1 MKLSYAYRSETGPR
15 SENQDAA
22 VVLELGHVLVAAVA
36 DGLGGHN
43 GGSVA
48 SRVAVEILEQ
58 RFLVEFGSLDLQ
70 QLAASVHDQLGTLQ
84 SMDPA
89 LREMATTFTAALFDN
104 DQLRYVHCGDTRLVV
119 QRGSGIRRLTTDHT
133 EAQRLLDAGLL
144 TAEEFERYP
153 RKNIL
158 TSALGIKGAPQI
170 DAGEI
175 TLQRGDRVFIMSD
188 GVYGALP
195 LRTLKRVSD
204 DHSSPD
210 GMVGELV
217 REVENLGPDDNYSIV
232 AVFCH

>member
-22 VVLELGHVLVAAVA
+22 VVLELGQVLVAAVA

-48 SRVAVEILEQ
+48 SHVAMELLEQ
-58 RFLVEFGSLDLQ
+58 HFMVELEALDLER
-70 QLAASVHDQLGTLQ
+70 LAASVHEHLGVLQ
-84 SMDPA
+84 AEEPA
-89 LREMATTFTAALFDN
+89 LREMATTFTAAIFEN
-104 DQLRYVHCGDTRLVV
+104 DLLRYVHCGDTRLVV

-133 EAQRLLDAGLL
+133 EAQRLLEAGLL

-153 RKNIL
+153 RKNVL
-158 TSALGIKGAPQI
+158 TSALGVRGVPRI

-175 TLQRGDRVFIMSD
+175 TLERGDRVFIMSD

-195 LRTLKRVSD
+195 LRALKQVSD
-204 DHSSPD
+204 DHANPD
-210 GMVGELV
+210 GTVQGLV
-217 REVENLGPDDNYSIV
+217 REVESRGPDDNFSVV
-232 AVFCH
+232 AVFCQ